1 MATYGEFVKRN
12 AGYIASDVQE
22 KIRRTRVLIAGCG
35 MGSTVPEAM
44 LRAGFFNLALAD
56 GDRVEVHNLNR
67 QNYVFDDVG
76 TPKVD
81 ALKKRLAAVSPLAN
95 ITAHNGW
102 IGRENA
108 AALVADADLVFD
120 TIDFLSL
127 GAIVALHD
135 ECRRQRKPVISAL
148 SAGFGAAA
156 LYFPP
161 DAACSFRD
169 IFGLPAAGDVEGFS
183 YVERFGGLMVRLADQ
198 LEPDVVQAM
207 AGALKV
213 MEDGTPCPAP
223 HTSSGALCAAALG
236 TAIAVRMLAGKPV
249 AAAPRLI
256 LLNMSDILTGGIDLM
271 EDVALPVDESVADP
285 ASRAA

>member
-1 MATYGEFVKRN
+1 MATYSEFVKRN
-12 AGYIASDVQE
+12 AGYIAPDVQE

-44 LRAGFFNLALAD
+44 LRAGFLNLTLAD

-76 TPKVD
+76 TPKVE
-81 ALKKRLAAVSPLAN
+81 ALQKRLAAISPLAD
-95 ITAHNGW
+95 ITAHNAW
-102 IGRENA
+102 IGRENV
-108 AALVADADLVFD
+108 AALVENADLVFD
-120 TIDFLSL
+120 TIDFISI

-135 ECRRQRKPVISAL
+135 ECRRQKKPVISAL

-161 DAACSFRD
+161 DATCSFRD
-169 IFGLPAAGDVEGFS
+169 IFGLPETGAVEGIS
-183 YVERFGGLMVRLADQ
+183 YVERFGGLMGRLAGQ
-198 LEPDVVQAM
+198 LEEDVVRAM
-207 AGALKV
+207 AGALKI

-236 TAIAVRMLAGKPV
+236 TAIAVRMLAGKPLT
-249 AAAPRLI
+249 AAPRLI
-256 LLNMSDILTGGIDLM
+256 LLNMSDILAGAGVDLM
-271 EDVALPVDESVADP
+271 PESEPAAALG
-285 ASRAA
+285 SRAA